1 MLYLYNMTK
10 EEIEQAII
18 KIEQGLEF
26 FSQNPESD
34 DCGWIEFSLDIAL
47 PSLKEDLEKIN
58 NK

>member
-1 MLYLYNMTK
+1 MTK
-10 EEIEQAII
+10 QEIEEAIL

-26 FSQNPESD
+26 FSQNPEED

-47 PSLKEDLEKIN
+47 PSLREDLEKIN